1 MSATDFETEYRA
13 LLAWA
18 LAETVLRVPEDL
30 RDPGVWTFGDD
41 GRSGFWAGVGAD
53 RWEFW
58 SEVTIGRT
66 RRETAFL
73 RVEGN
78 GSAATWG
85 SPIPDDV
92 IAAAKAQK
100 RAGDAAEEHGDG

>member
-30 RDPGVWTFGDD
+30 RDPGVWTFDD
-41 GRSGFWAGVGAD
+41 GRSGFWAGVGVD

-58 SEVTIGRT
+58 SQVTLGRT
-66 RRETAFL
+66 RRETAFM
-73 RVEGN
+73 RVEWN
-78 GSAATWG
+78 GSAATWE

-92 IAAAKAQK
+92 IAAAKAQ
-100 RAGDAAEEHGDG
+100 AARR